1 MVGGFSVIMN
11 LCVDLCFKLY
21 SPPPVRGE
29 HPPDLLLA
37 VQGAG
42 VLRHEGGG
50 AQAEAQVQGGHPL
63 QGAAVRGA
71 ADSVPRGAWSLSAAP
86 PPPHPHPQVGEGLV
100 DVVRGEEGPPGGVP
114 HHQLVVRLARGV
126 QQLQLHPRQLQL
138 QLLGEG
144 LGGGDQAG
152 ELAQLQP
159 GGTQSE

>member
-21 SPPPVRGE
+21 SPPPVCGE
-29 HPPDLLLA
+29 NPPDLLLA

-71 ADSVPRGAWSLSAAP
+71 ADSVPRGAWSLAAAP
-86 PPPHPHPQVGEGLV
+86 PP
-100 DVVRGEEGPPGGVP
+100 
-114 HHQLVVRLARGV
+114 HHTHRLGKA
-126 QQLQLHPRQLQL
+126 L
-138 QLLGEG
+138 
-144 LGGGDQAG
+144 
-152 ELAQLQP
+152 
-159 GGTQSE
+159 

>member
-11 LCVDLCFKLY
+11 LCVDLCLKLY

-71 ADSVPRGAWSLSAAP
+71 ADSVPVMLILSFSASTSMLFKLI
-86 PPPHPHPQVGEGLV
+86 HISSISSSYIKSTLTGWG
-100 DVVRGEEGPPGGVP
+100 RPGRCCLRRRARTGW
-114 HHQLVVRLARGV
+114 LAM
-126 QQLQLHPRQLQL
+126 
-138 QLLGEG
+138 
-144 LGGGDQAG
+144 
-152 ELAQLQP
+152 LA
-159 GGTQSE
+159 

>member
-21 SPPPVRGE
+21 SPPPVGGE

-71 ADSVPRGAWSLSAAP
+71 ADSVPRGAWSLAAAP
-86 PPPHPHPQVGEGLV
+86 PPPPYPQVGEGLV
-100 DVVRGEEGPPGGVP
+100 DVVRGEEGPLGGVP

-126 QQLQLHPRQLQL
+126 QQLQLHPRQLQV